1 MNKEFIRMQKLAGLI
16 TEGLYTS
23 DEKAPMEAMS
33 HSKMTK
39 KELKEKIK
47 EMMLSEETP
56 EEMAYAEMGS
66 LDEASLDSFPTD
78 IDWEV
83 VGRDMDGLSLE
94 GYSETTNK
102 YYTGAIGGSYDPDTD
117 PNPEFSNEDLLF
129 IEEIPFQHLSPIQ
142 KHLLSKGSMKEADS
156 DYTMDAYRIAREMV
170 RRMDF
175 PDAMFGSKALF
186 LATIKALQDELYSYA
201 EDQFGDAD
209 SAPDSDDN
217 YDDSMD
223 VYDDEYPDMAETM
236 FEAKKDEESDTEDV
250 IVADTEEVPAE
261 DAAVD
266 VTADDTQV
274 DVNMDGVPDVDTGS
288 AESKKA
294 FTSLVDTYN
303 ASKELGDPKLTQMI
317 ANALTYYNKNIILK
331 AGQPQA

>member
-1 MNKEFIRMQKLAGLI
+1 MNKEFTRMLKLAGLM

-23 DEKAPMEAMS
+23 DAKASMEAMS

-39 KELKEKIK
+39 KELKSKIK
-47 EMMLSEETP
+47 EMMTP
-56 EEMAYAEMGS
+56 S
-66 LDEASLDSFPTD
+66 PDED
-78 IDWEV
+78 I
-83 VGRDMDGLSLE
+83 
-94 GYSETTNK
+94 
-102 YYTGAIGGSYDPDTD
+102 
-117 PNPEFSNEDLLF
+117 
-129 IEEIPFQHLSPIQ
+129 
-142 KHLLSKGSMKEADS
+142 
-156 DYTMDAYRIAREMV
+156 
-170 RRMDF
+170 
-175 PDAMFGSKALF
+175 
-186 LATIKALQDELYSYA
+186 
-201 EDQFGDAD
+201 
-209 SAPDSDDN
+209 DDN

-223 VYDDEYPDMAETM
+223 VYDDQYPEMAEGTIGQEAYAEM
-236 FEAKKDEESDTEDV
+236 GSMDEASYEASERMDGLAPVSAKKAILSAARMIIATLKRDGFEEEDIHNYLLDLITTLPSEEDLFEAKKDEEADTEDV

>member
-1 MNKEFIRMQKLAGLI
+1 MNKEFIRMQKLAGLM

-23 DEKAPMEAMS
+23 DEKAPMEGMS
-33 HSKMTK
+33 TGKMTK
-39 KELKEKIK
+39 KELKAKIK
-47 EMMLSEETP
+47 EMMLPEETIGQ
-56 EEMAYAEMGS
+56 EAYAEMGS
-66 LDEASLDSFPTD
+66 MDEYDTQGLTNAAS
-78 IDWEV
+78 V
-83 VGRDMDGLSLE
+83 VDHYLKAAYDAGSTGVGFDDNLAYEMMDHLKQFSGE
-94 GYSETTNK
+94 M
-102 YYTGAIGGSYDPDTD
+102 GGM
-117 PNPEFSNEDLLF
+117 N
-129 IEEIPFQHLSPIQ
+129 
-142 KHLLSKGSMKEADS
+142 EADS
-156 DYTMDAYRIAREMV
+156 DHTMDAYRIAREMI

-175 PDAMFGSKALF
+175 PDAMFGSKDLF
-186 LATIKALQDELYSYA
+186 LATIKALQDQLYSYA
-201 EDQFGDAD
+201 EDQFGDVG
-209 SAPDSDDN
+209 SAPDEYDD

-236 FEAKKDEESDTEDV
+236 FEAKKDEEADTEDV

-303 ASKELGDPKLTQMI
+303 SAKELGDPKLTQMI

-331 AGQPQA
+331 SGQPQA

>member
-1 MNKEFIRMQKLAGLI
+1 MNKEFTRMQKLAGLI

-33 HSKMTK
+33 HSKVTK

-56 EEMAYAEMGS
+56 EEMAYAEVGS
-66 LDEASLDSFPTD
+66 LDE
-78 IDWEV
+78 
-83 VGRDMDGLSLE
+83 
-94 GYSETTNK
+94 
-102 YYTGAIGGSYDPDTD
+102 
-117 PNPEFSNEDLLF
+117 
-129 IEEIPFQHLSPIQ
+129 
-142 KHLLSKGSMKEADS
+142 

-175 PDAMFGSKALF
+175 PDAMFGSKDLF

-209 SAPDSDDN
+209 SAPDRDDD

-266 VTADDTQV
+266 VAAGDTEV
-274 DVNMDGVPDVDTGS
+274 DVNMDGIPDVDTGS

>member
-1 MNKEFIRMQKLAGLI
+1 MNKEFTRMLKLAGLM

-23 DEKAPMEAMS
+23 DERAPMEAMS
-33 HSKMTK
+33 HDGESKMK
-39 KELKEKIK
+39 KSDLKKKIK

-56 EEMAYAEMGS
+56 EEHAYEEVGS
-66 LDEASLDSFPTD
+66 LDED
-78 IDWEV
+78 
-83 VGRDMDGLSLE
+83 
-94 GYSETTNK
+94 
-102 YYTGAIGGSYDPDTD
+102 
-117 PNPEFSNEDLLF
+117 
-129 IEEIPFQHLSPIQ
+129 H
-142 KHLLSKGSMKEADS
+142 
-156 DYTMDAYRIAREMV
+156 TMDAYRIAREMV

-175 PDAMFGSKALF
+175 PDAMFGSKDLF

-201 EDQFGDAD
+201 EDQFGNAG
-209 SAPDSDDN
+209 SAPDEYDD

-236 FEAKKDEESDTEDV
+236 FEAKKDEEADTEDV

>member
-1 MNKEFIRMQKLAGLI
+1 MNKEFIRMQKLAGLM

-47 EMMLSEETP
+47 QMMLSEETP
-56 EEMAYAEMGS
+56 EEMAYAEMGN
-66 LDEASLDSFPTD
+66 LDEASLESFPTD

-102 YYTGAIGGSYDPDTD
+102 YYAGAIEGSYDPDTD

-129 IEEIPFQHLSPIQ
+129 IEEIPFDHLSPIQ
-142 KHLLSKGSMKEADS
+142 KHLLSKG
-156 DYTMDAYRIAREMV
+156 TMD
-170 RRMDF
+170 
-175 PDAMFGSKALF
+175 
-186 LATIKALQDELYSYA
+186 
-201 EDQFGDAD
+201 EDL
-209 SAPDSDDN
+209 
-217 YDDSMD
+217 
-223 VYDDEYPDMAETM
+223 

-261 DAAVD
+261 GGEDVSVD
-266 VTADDTQV
+266 TTSGDTEV

>member
-1 MNKEFIRMQKLAGLI
+1 MNKEFTRMQKLAGII

-23 DEKAPMEAMS
+23 DEKAPMEVMS

-39 KELKEKIK
+39 KELKAKIK
-47 EMMLSEETP
+47 EMMLPEETIGQ
-56 EEMAYAEMGS
+56 EAYAEMGS
-66 LDEASLDSFPTD
+66 MDE
-78 IDWEV
+78 V
-83 VGRDMDGLSLE
+83 
-94 GYSETTNK
+94 
-102 YYTGAIGGSYDPDTD
+102 
-117 PNPEFSNEDLLF
+117 
-129 IEEIPFQHLSPIQ
+129 
-142 KHLLSKGSMKEADS
+142 DS
-156 DYTMDAYRIAREMV
+156 DHTMAAYRIAREMV

-175 PDAMFGSKALF
+175 PDAMFGSKDLF

-201 EDQFGDAD
+201 EDQFGDAG
-209 SAPDSDDN
+209 SAPDEYDD

-250 IVADTEEVPAE
+250 IVADTEEEVPAEGGE

-266 VTADDTQV
+266 VTAGDTQV

>member
-1 MNKEFIRMQKLAGLI
+1 MNKEFIRMQKLAGII

-33 HSKMTK
+33 HDGESKMK
-39 KELKEKIK
+39 KSDLKKKIK

-56 EEMAYAEMGS
+56 EEHAYEEVGS
-66 LDEASLDSFPTD
+66 LDED
-78 IDWEV
+78 
-83 VGRDMDGLSLE
+83 
-94 GYSETTNK
+94 
-102 YYTGAIGGSYDPDTD
+102 
-117 PNPEFSNEDLLF
+117 
-129 IEEIPFQHLSPIQ
+129 H
-142 KHLLSKGSMKEADS
+142 
-156 DYTMDAYRIAREMV
+156 TMDAYRIAREMV

-175 PDAMFGSKALF
+175 PDAMFGSKDLF

-201 EDQFGDAD
+201 EDQFGNAG
-209 SAPDSDDN
+209 SAPDEYDD

-236 FEAKKDEESDTEDV
+236 FEAKKDEEADTEDV

-331 AGQPQA
+331 TGQPQA

>member
-1 MNKEFIRMQKLAGLI
+1 MNKEFTRMQKLAGLI

-33 HSKMTK
+33 HSKVTK

-56 EEMAYAEMGS
+56 EEMAYAEVGS
-66 LDEASLDSFPTD
+66 LDE
-78 IDWEV
+78 
-83 VGRDMDGLSLE
+83 
-94 GYSETTNK
+94 
-102 YYTGAIGGSYDPDTD
+102 
-117 PNPEFSNEDLLF
+117 
-129 IEEIPFQHLSPIQ
+129 
-142 KHLLSKGSMKEADS
+142 

-175 PDAMFGSKALF
+175 PDAMFGSKDLF

-209 SAPDSDDN
+209 SAPDRDDD

-261 DAAVD
+261 DAGVD
-266 VTADDTQV
+266 VAAGDTEV
-274 DVNMDGVPDVDTGS
+274 DVNMDGIPDVDTGS

>member
-1 MNKEFIRMQKLAGLI
+1 MNKEFTRMLKLAGLM

-33 HSKMTK
+33 HDGESKMK
-39 KELKEKIK
+39 KSDLKKKIK

-56 EEMAYAEMGS
+56 EEHAYEEVGS
-66 LDEASLDSFPTD
+66 LDED
-78 IDWEV
+78 
-83 VGRDMDGLSLE
+83 
-94 GYSETTNK
+94 
-102 YYTGAIGGSYDPDTD
+102 
-117 PNPEFSNEDLLF
+117 
-129 IEEIPFQHLSPIQ
+129 H
-142 KHLLSKGSMKEADS
+142 
-156 DYTMDAYRIAREMV
+156 TMDAYRIAREMV

-175 PDAMFGSKALF
+175 PDAMFGSKDLF

-201 EDQFGDAD
+201 EDQFGNAG
-209 SAPDSDDN
+209 SAPDEYDD

-236 FEAKKDEESDTEDV
+236 FEAKKDEEADTEDV

-261 DAAVD
+261 DTAVD

-331 AGQPQA
+331 TGQPQA

>member
-1 MNKEFIRMQKLAGLI
+1 MNKEFTRMLKLAGLM

-23 DEKAPMEAMS
+23 DERAPMEAMS
-33 HSKMTK
+33 HDGESKMK
-39 KELKEKIK
+39 KSDLKKKIK

-56 EEMAYAEMGS
+56 EEHAYEEVGS
-66 LDEASLDSFPTD
+66 LDED
-78 IDWEV
+78 
-83 VGRDMDGLSLE
+83 
-94 GYSETTNK
+94 
-102 YYTGAIGGSYDPDTD
+102 
-117 PNPEFSNEDLLF
+117 
-129 IEEIPFQHLSPIQ
+129 H
-142 KHLLSKGSMKEADS
+142 
-156 DYTMDAYRIAREMV
+156 TMDAYRIAREMV

-175 PDAMFGSKALF
+175 PDAMFGSKDLF

-201 EDQFGDAD
+201 EDQFGNAG
-209 SAPDSDDN
+209 SAPDEYDD

-236 FEAKKDEESDTEDV
+236 FEAKKDEEADTEDV

-331 AGQPQA
+331 TGQPQA

>member
-1 MNKEFIRMQKLAGLI
+1 MNLQENIKRIR
-16 TEGLYTS
+16 
-23 DEKAPMEAMS
+23 
-33 HSKMTK
+33 
-39 KELKEKIK
+39 

-56 EEMAYAEMGS
+56 EEMAYAEVGS
-66 LDEASLDSFPTD
+66 LDE
-78 IDWEV
+78 
-83 VGRDMDGLSLE
+83 
-94 GYSETTNK
+94 
-102 YYTGAIGGSYDPDTD
+102 
-117 PNPEFSNEDLLF
+117 
-129 IEEIPFQHLSPIQ
+129 
-142 KHLLSKGSMKEADS
+142 

-175 PDAMFGSKALF
+175 PDAMFGSKDLF

-209 SAPDSDDN
+209 SAPDRDDD

-266 VTADDTQV
+266 VAAGDTEV
-274 DVNMDGVPDVDTGS
+274 DVNMDGIPDVDTGS

>member
-1 MNKEFIRMQKLAGLI
+1 MNKEFTRMLKLAGLM

-33 HSKMTK
+33 HDGESKITK
-39 KELKEKIK
+39 RKLKEKIK
-47 EMMLSEETP
+47 GMMNQ
-56 EEMAYAEMGS
+56 
-66 LDEASLDSFPTD
+66 
-78 IDWEV
+78 
-83 VGRDMDGLSLE
+83 E
-94 GYSETTNK
+94 GYMGTPYDSSEDMALDMIK
-102 YYTGAIGGSYDPDTD
+102 TGAGLPG
-117 PNPEFSNEDLLF
+117 
-129 IEEIPFQHLSPIQ
+129 
-142 KHLLSKGSMKEADS
+142 GSMKEADT
-156 DYTMDAYRIAREMV
+156 DHTMDAYRIAREMV

-175 PDAMFGSKALF
+175 PDAMFGSKDLF

-201 EDQFGDAD
+201 EDQFGNAG
-209 SAPDSDDN
+209 SAPDEYDD

-236 FEAKKDEESDTEDV
+236 FEAKKDEEADTEDV
-250 IVADTEEVPAE
+250 IVADTEEEVPAE
-261 DAAVD
+261 GGEDVD
-266 VTADDTQV
+266 ITSDETKV
-274 DVNMDGVPDVDTGS
+274 DVNMDGIPDVDTGS

-331 AGQPQA
+331 TGQPQA

>member
-1 MNKEFIRMQKLAGLI
+1 MNKEFIRMQKLAGLM

-23 DEKAPMEAMS
+23 DEKAPMEGMS
-33 HSKMTK
+33 TGKMTK
-39 KELKEKIK
+39 KELKAKIK
-47 EMMLSEETP
+47 EMMLPEETIGQ
-56 EEMAYAEMGS
+56 EAYAEMGS
-66 LDEASLDSFPTD
+66 MDEYDTQGLTNAAS
-78 IDWEV
+78 V
-83 VGRDMDGLSLE
+83 VDHYLKAAYDAGSTGVGFDDNLAYEMMDHLKQFSGE
-94 GYSETTNK
+94 M
-102 YYTGAIGGSYDPDTD
+102 GGM
-117 PNPEFSNEDLLF
+117 N
-129 IEEIPFQHLSPIQ
+129 
-142 KHLLSKGSMKEADS
+142 EADS
-156 DYTMDAYRIAREMV
+156 DHTMDAYRIAREMI

-175 PDAMFGSKALF
+175 PDAMFGSKDLF
-186 LATIKALQDELYSYA
+186 LATIKALQDQLYSYA
-201 EDQFGDAD
+201 EDQFGDAG
-209 SAPDSDDN
+209 SAPDEYDD

-236 FEAKKDEESDTEDV
+236 FEAKKDEEADTEDV

-303 ASKELGDPKLTQMI
+303 SAKELGDPKLTQMI

-331 AGQPQA
+331 SGQPQA

>member
-1 MNKEFIRMQKLAGLI
+1 MNKEFTRMLKLAGLM

-33 HSKMTK
+33 HDGESKMTK
-39 KELKEKIK
+39 RKLKEKIK
-47 EMMLSEETP
+47 GMMNQEGYMGTPYDSSDDMGLDMIKTGAGLPGGSLEEETP
-56 EEMAYAEMGS
+56 GEMAYAEVGS
-66 LDEASLDSFPTD
+66 LDED
-78 IDWEV
+78 
-83 VGRDMDGLSLE
+83 
-94 GYSETTNK
+94 
-102 YYTGAIGGSYDPDTD
+102 
-117 PNPEFSNEDLLF
+117 
-129 IEEIPFQHLSPIQ
+129 H
-142 KHLLSKGSMKEADS
+142 
-156 DYTMDAYRIAREMV
+156 TMDAYRIAREMV

-175 PDAMFGSKALF
+175 PDAMFGSKDLF

-201 EDQFGDAD
+201 EDQFGDAG
-209 SAPDSDDN
+209 SAPDEYDD
-217 YDDSMD
+217 YDDSTD

-236 FEAKKDEESDTEDV
+236 FEAKKDEEADTEDV

>member
-16 TEGLYTS
+16 TEGVYTS

-33 HSKMTK
+33 HDSESKMK
-39 KELKEKIK
+39 KSDLKKKIK

-56 EEMAYAEMGS
+56 EEHAYEEVGS
-66 LDEASLDSFPTD
+66 LDED
-78 IDWEV
+78 
-83 VGRDMDGLSLE
+83 
-94 GYSETTNK
+94 
-102 YYTGAIGGSYDPDTD
+102 
-117 PNPEFSNEDLLF
+117 
-129 IEEIPFQHLSPIQ
+129 H
-142 KHLLSKGSMKEADS
+142 
-156 DYTMDAYRIAREMV
+156 TMDAYRIAREMV

-175 PDAMFGSKALF
+175 PDAMFGSKDLF

-201 EDQFGDAD
+201 EDQFGNAG
-209 SAPDSDDN
+209 SAPDEYDD

-236 FEAKKDEESDTEDV
+236 FEAKKDEEADTEDV

>member
-1 MNKEFIRMQKLAGLI
+1 MNKEFIRMQKLAGLM

-23 DEKAPMEAMS
+23 DEKAPMEGMS
-33 HSKMTK
+33 TGKMTK
-39 KELKEKIK
+39 KELKAKIK
-47 EMMLSEETP
+47 EMMLPEETP
-56 EEMAYAEMGS
+56 GEMAYAAVDSMDEYDTQGLTNAASVIDHYLKAAYDAGSTGVGFDDSLAYEMMDHLKQFSGEMGGMN
-66 LDEASLDSFPTD
+66 
-78 IDWEV
+78 EV
-83 VGRDMDGLSLE
+83 
-94 GYSETTNK
+94 
-102 YYTGAIGGSYDPDTD
+102 
-117 PNPEFSNEDLLF
+117 
-129 IEEIPFQHLSPIQ
+129 
-142 KHLLSKGSMKEADS
+142 DS
-156 DYTMDAYRIAREMV
+156 DHTMAAYRIAREMV

-175 PDAMFGSKALF
+175 PDAMFGSKDLF

-201 EDQFGDAD
+201 EDQFGNAG
-209 SAPDSDDN
+209 SAPDEYDD

-236 FEAKKDEESDTEDV
+236 FEAKKDEEADTEDV

-261 DAAVD
+261 GGEDAAVD
-266 VTADDTQV
+266 VTAGDTQV